1 MDQIPFS
8 KNYNINPRA
17 KSNPALS
24 YQLVFGP
31 GRGNYKYGWKDI
43 SLPAF
48 KTFKVM
54 KNFYFIIGVVFILL
68 SLPGYSQ
75 VKVYEDNRVKIFGDK
90 PTDDLNKDLSMQVY
104 GSYGEY
110 LANGRLGFGDY
121 GTKYYDNPK
130 VFVGEFGENI
140 DSDKLELRGETGVYL
155 TSKQG
160 FENNDIIGYMSWVS
174 VFLTQRFYF
183 NVDVYADGLILN
195 SDEKFKRNINPI
207 EGVASKLK
215 QTRPVTFNLK
225 NSETKSPM
233 PTESFSPAS
242 EKEKDD
248 LALLITTEEKMKN
261 LNRQRIGFLAEE
273 IQIVFPELVEKDSKG
288 FLYVDYI
295 GLVPIL
301 VESIKEQQTQIATI
315 KNLLQ
320 KL

>member
-1 MDQIPFS
+1 MAG
-8 KNYNINPRA
+8 K
-17 KSNPALS
+17 
-24 YQLVFGP
+24 
-31 GRGNYKYGWKDI
+31 I
-43 SLPAF
+43 SACQPL
-48 KTFKVM
+48 KTFKGM
-54 KNFYFIIGVVFILL
+54 KNFSFIIGVVFILL
-68 SLPGYSQ
+68 SQPGYNQ

-110 LANGRLGFGDY
+110 LANGRLGFGSY
-121 GTKYYDNPK
+121 GIDEVILYRKR
-130 VFVGEFGENI
+130 VFVGEMGNEI
-140 DSDKLELRGETGVYL
+140 DSDQLELCG
-155 TSKQG
+155 SQG
-160 FENNDIIGYMSWVS
+160 LHFTWGQGYDYGNIIANAEIEVVIINDVLKL
-174 VFLTQRFYF
+174 VPKFYF
-183 NVDVYADGLILN
+183 NTDVYANGIILN

-207 EGVASKLK
+207 EGAASKLK

-242 EKEKDD
+242 EKEMDD
-248 LALLITTEEKMKN
+248 LALLVTTEEKMKN

-273 IQIVFPELVEKDSKG
+273 IQSVFPELVEEDSKG

>member
-1 MDQIPFS
+1 MKTISF
-8 KNYNINPRA
+8 YMTA
-17 KSNPALS
+17 
-24 YQLVFGP
+24 VFV
-31 GRGNYKYGWKDI
+31 
-43 SLPAF
+43 LF
-48 KTFKVM
+48 TFHG
-54 KNFYFIIGVVFILL
+54 IT
-68 SLPGYSQ
+68 Q

-110 LANGRLGFGDY
+110 LANGRLGFGFY
-121 GTKYYDNPK
+121 GIDEVILYRKR
-130 VFVGEFGENI
+130 VFVGELGNEI
-140 DSDKLELRGETGVYL
+140 DSDQLELCGSQGLHFTGG
-155 TSKQG
+155 QG
-160 FENNDIIGYMSWVS
+160 YDYGNIIANAEIEVVIINDILRLVPK
-174 VFLTQRFYF
+174 FYF
-183 NVDVYADGLILN
+183 NTDVYANGIILN

-207 EGVASKLK
+207 EGAASKLK

-225 NSETKSPM
+225 NSETKSSV

-273 IQIVFPELVEKDSKG
+273 IQSVFPELVEEDSNG

-301 VESIKEQQTQIATI
+301 VESIKEQQTQITTL

>member
-1 MDQIPFS
+1 MKTISF
-8 KNYNINPRA
+8 YMTA
-17 KSNPALS
+17 
-24 YQLVFGP
+24 VFV
-31 GRGNYKYGWKDI
+31 
-43 SLPAF
+43 LF
-48 KTFKVM
+48 TFHG
-54 KNFYFIIGVVFILL
+54 IT
-68 SLPGYSQ
+68 Q

-110 LANGRLGFGDY
+110 LANGRLGFGFY
-121 GTKYYDNPK
+121 GIDEVILYRKR
-130 VFVGEFGENI
+130 VFVGELGNEI
-140 DSDKLELRGETGVYL
+140 DSDQLELCGSQGLHFTGG
-155 TSKQG
+155 QG
-160 FENNDIIGYMSWVS
+160 YDYGNIIANAEIEVVIINDILRLVPK
-174 VFLTQRFYF
+174 FYF
-183 NVDVYADGLILN
+183 NTDVYANGIILN

-207 EGVASKLK
+207 EGAASKLK

-273 IQIVFPELVEKDSKG
+273 IQSVFPELVEEDSNG

-301 VESIKEQQTQIATI
+301 VESIKEQQTQITTL